1 MSLSYKKF
9 KSLDMNLEGG
19 YVQIYKPSNNTIKML
34 DLVIVDYLLRI
45 VELDS
50 MIPTFNCN
58 Y

>member
-34 DLVIVDYLLRI
+34 DFVIVDYLLRT
-45 VELDS
+45 VES
-50 MIPTFNCN
+50 GSTIPTINN
-58 Y
+58 T